1 LDVFEKH
8 RKISRGERLQR
19 LFSTFPGAWPGL
31 GLLLLRA
38 VVGATA
44 IVQGFL
50 GLTDPGVSTFGTWLA
65 ALFAIVIGTLLLIGF
80 LTPVA
85 GALAALDALALALS
99 WLPAPASNL
108 FDAKLPTVLVVVVS
122 AAIVFLGPG
131 AISLDARLFGRR
143 EIIIPHVTRLPE
155 D

>member
-1 LDVFEKH
+1 M
-8 RKISRGERLQR
+8 
-19 LFSTFPGAWPGL
+19 
-31 GLLLLRA
+31 
-38 VVGATA
+38 
-44 IVQGFL
+44 
-50 GLTDPGVSTFGTWLA
+50 A
-65 ALFAIVIGTLLLIGF
+65 ALLAIVIGTLLLIGF

-85 GALAALDALALALS
+85 GALAALDALGLTLS
-99 WLPAPASNL
+99 WVPAPASNL

-155 D
+155 E